1 MIAYFVYIATKVLE
15 YEYDLGVKGQGQI
28 FLKSFLVLETQ
39 IPRVFL
45 LRVFVFSKSIVYVV

>member
-15 YEYDLGVKGQGQI
+15 HEYDLWVKGQGQI

-39 IPRVFL
+39 IPRVFMYG
-45 LRVFVFSKSIVYVV
+45 VCI